1 MQKAGQ
7 EELLKEH
14 KEKNTFLN
22 VELTAITGISE
33 QNLELIISFSTRSR
47 KTWGHFCFT
56 YISPKCSA
64 QPFRLKQ
71 THFSKAFETP
81 AKREEVFS
89 VLISLKHASQNSF
102 TI

>member
-7 EELLKEH
+7 EELLKEQ

-56 YISPKCSA
+56 YISSKCSA
-64 QPFRLKQ
+64 QPFMLKQ
-71 THFSKAFETP
+71 AHFSKVFETL
-81 AKREEVFS
+81 AKREEAFS
-89 VLISLKHASQNSF
+89 LLIALKHTSQNSF